1 MSLSFSAHKLMGYFI
16 PFTVNYEQ
24 LWDLKYEL
32 IIFSF
37 AKNKKKLKFPRFF
50 NVDKGMTGR
59 FT

>member
-37 AKNKKKLKFPRFF
+37 AKNKKKIEISKIF
-50 NVDKGMTGR
+50 
-59 FT
+59 